1 MNRIDRI
8 SAMLIQLQS
17 KKVVKGQDIADRF
30 GISLRTVY
38 RDIKTLEEA
47 GVPIL
52 SEAGTGYSIMEG
64 YRLPPV
70 MFTKSEAQSFLIA
83 DKLVEKL
90 TDPSTHK
97 LYQSALFKI
106 KAVLRY
112 DEKDHIESMAEHIE
126 VYQNPYIPKDQQVS
140 DYIQT
145 ILRCIAQKKVL
156 SMSYFANHSQENTS
170 RKIEPVGIFLM
181 AGHWYLIAYCWL
193 RKDYRH
199 FRIDRILTIISTEE
213 AFQKQHRPLKSY
225 LEEITKEKR
234 ELHTVVM
241 KVEKSVLK
249 HMGEQKFYMGF
260 VSQKTV
266 DNQIEMTFLSSSLEG
281 FARWYMM
288 LGDRAEIIQPQQL
301 KSRIKELS
309 TLILKKNK

>member
-17 KKVVKGQDIADRF
+17 KKIVKGQDIADRF

-52 SEAGTGYSIMEG
+52 SEAGSGYSLMEG

-70 MFTKSEAQSFLIA
+70 MFTKAEAQSFLIA

-97 LYQSALFKI
+97 LYQEALFKI
-106 KAVLRY
+106 KAVLRF
-112 DEKDHIESMAEHIE
+112 DEKSHIENMAEHIE
-126 VYQNPYIPKDQQVS
+126 VYNSPYIPKDQQVS
-140 DYIQT
+140 DFIQSV
-145 ILRCIAQKKVL
+145 LRCISQKKVII
-156 SMSYFANHSQENTS
+156 MSYFANHSQENTS

-193 RKDYRH
+193 RNDYRH
-199 FRIDRILTIISTEE
+199 FRFDRMTNITTTDESFRL
-213 AFQKQHRPLKSY
+213 QHRPLKSY
-225 LEEITKEKR
+225 LDEITHEKR

-241 KVEKSVLK
+241 RVEKSLIK

-266 DNQIEMTFLSSSLEG
+266 ENQIEMTFLSSSLEG

-288 LGDRAEIIQPQQL
+288 LGDKAEILEPKQL
-301 KSRIKELS
+301 KVRIKELAS
-309 TLILKKNK
+309 LILKKIK